1 MISKFFHTPGTRKF
15 NMKPR
20 FYDPD
25 QDEREAREQR
35 IRRELGLDEPV
46 KTENGEYRPN
56 IRGQF
61 RNADGWQRSD
71 SSAKIAQQ
79 RRLLWLILILAVAVF
94 LMFFGDVLF

>member
-25 QDEREAREQR
+25 QDEREAREIR
-35 IRRELGLDEPV
+35 IRQELGLNEPA

-61 RNADGWQRSD
+61 RNTDGWQRSD
-71 SSAKIAQQ
+71 NSAKIAQQ

>member
-15 NMKPR
+15 NMRPR

-25 QDEREAREQR
+25 QEERDQREQR
-35 IRRELGLDEPV
+35 IRQELGMNEPV

-61 RNADGWQRSD
+61 RNTDGWQRSD
-71 SSAKIAQQ
+71 SAAKVAQQ
-79 RRLLWLILILAVAVF
+79 RRLLWMILILAVVVF

>member
-15 NMKPR
+15 HMKPR

-25 QDEREAREQR
+25 QDEREEREIR
-35 IRRELGLDEPV
+35 IRQELGINEPA

-61 RNADGWQRSD
+61 RNTDGWQRSD
-71 SSAKIAQQ
+71 SAAKVAQQ
-79 RRLLWLILILAVAVF
+79 RRLLWLILVLAVAVF
-94 LMFFGDVLF
+94 LLFFGDVLF